1 MGGEGRIAGTLVGA
15 LILGALTN
23 GLVLLN
29 VPSFYEQIV
38 TGLVVIIAVA
48 IDQGSK
54 RRLVGSG
61 PRPPQPQRAHAR
73 HPVTLD
79 DRPGGVD
86 RADRAARRV
95 PGRRMSARGG
105 PSTASPRAG
114 SW

>member
-54 RRLVGSG
+54 HDWWGLSRGRGRPAEPTPVAPSPSAAEATVGS
-61 PRPPQPQRAHAR
+61 
-73 HPVTLD
+73 
-79 DRPGGVD
+79 
-86 RADRAARRV
+86 
-95 PGRRMSARGG
+95 
-105 PSTASPRAG
+105 RAG
-114 SW
+114 E